1 MGKGMAENEQQRDR
15 AADDALS
22 GDPEA
27 WEPWESALVLVTV
40 TVGAGGLVVLGW
52 LVDRFILS

>member
-1 MGKGMAENEQQRDR
+1 MIENEQHVDR
-15 AADDALS
+15 AADDALT

-52 LVDRFILS
+52 LVDHFILS